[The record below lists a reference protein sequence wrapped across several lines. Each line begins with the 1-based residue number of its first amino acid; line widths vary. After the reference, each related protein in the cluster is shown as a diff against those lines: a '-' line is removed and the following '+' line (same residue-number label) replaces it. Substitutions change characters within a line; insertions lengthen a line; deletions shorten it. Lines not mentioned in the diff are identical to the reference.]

1 MAGQDGQAKPA
12 KSGDGGKGNGKLIV
26 TGVLMLPVIALLMPS
41 CIVLEINISP
51 SFVAY
56 AIDRTREKYL
66 AITVGLLNF
75 CGTLPAEVALWQRG
89 QTYNAAMDIAS
100 DAFFWLVAYGAAA
113 LGWAIYLMIPPILG
127 HYYGITSQARLQT
140 HRRRQ
145 QALIEAWGEEVTGEI
160 TEKPSG

>member
-1 MAGQDGQAKPA
+1 MARQIEQAEPT
-12 KSGDGGKGNGKLIV
+12 KSKEGGKGSGKLIV
-26 TGVLMLPVIALLMPS
+26 TGVLMLPVIAVLMPS
-41 CIVLEINISP
+41 FIVLAINMAPAI
-51 SFVAY
+51 VAY
-56 AIDRTREKYL
+56 AVDRTREKYL
-66 AITVGLLNF
+66 AVTVGLLNF

-89 QTYNAAMDIAS
+89 QTYDAAMDIAS

-127 HYYGITSQARLQT
+127 HYYEITSHARLQS
-140 HRRRQ
+140 HQRKQ

>member
-1 MAGQDGQAKPA
+1 MAHRVERAEPA
-12 KSGDGGKGNGKLIV
+12 KSKEGGKGSGKLIV
-26 TGVLMLPVIALLMPS
+26 TGVLMLPAIAVLMPS
-41 CIVLEINISP
+41 CIVLAINMAPAI
-51 SFVAY
+51 VAY

-66 AITVGLLNF
+66 AVTVGLLNF

-127 HYYGITSQARLQT
+127 HYYGITSQARLQS
-140 HRRRQ
+140 HRRKQ

-160 TEKPSG
+160 TERPSG